1 MTFIRIKM
9 FKKIFFLFFLF
20 FLYFPNPSNSEI
32 IKNIK
37 VEGNVRISSE
47 TINVFSQVSIN
58 DNLESSEINDVLKKI
73 YSTGYFENVN
83 VEFNE
88 GILFIKVIENPI
100 IQNIIYEGIKA
111 QKIKDI
117 ITKNLNLRER
127 SPFNEIYLSAD
138 KDKIIESLKSA
149 GYFFAKVEI
158 FKEVFEDNK
167 IDIIYKIDI
176 GDKAKIKKI
185 SFLGNKVFKDNKL
198 KRIIISEEYKFWK
211 IISGKKYLNTDIVS
225 LDERLLRNYYLNKGY
240 YNSKVNSAFAKL
252 VNDEGFEL
260 IFNIN
265 AGKKV
270 FFNDLKLILPI
281 DFDKNNFIKLDNIF
295 KEVKNEPYSLYTIQK
310 IIEELEEITLNE
322 EYRSINASINEEIV
336 DNKINI
342 IFNIEKTNDTYVE
355 KINIFGNS
363 ITREN
368 VIRNKFFLDE
378 GDPYNEILKNK
389 TINEIKSLNFFKEV
403 DVEVLDGQSANSKV
417 LNITVEEK
425 PTGEIAA
432 IAGVG
437 TSGNTIGFSVK
448 ENNFLGKGIGLNS
461 NLTLSSNS
469 IDGLLSVTNP
479 NIFNSDKSITASL
492 ESSELDKLSDYGYKT
507 SKTGFLISTNF
518 EYLDDFRL
526 GVGNS
531 NYYQNIE
538 TDSTASE
545 AQKKQRDDYWDSY
558 LKLDFDYD
566 KRNQK
571 FQTNS
576 GFRSF
581 YSLDIPII
589 SETNTLVNSYNFQNY
604 VELYENNITTFSLY
618 LNSVNSITGNDVKL
632 SERLYIP
639 SSKLRG
645 FKFGAVGPKS
655 GSDYIGG
662 NYIGAI
668 NLISTLPQL
677 LENSQNLDFSI
688 FFDAANVWGV
698 DFDSSINDSNDIRSS
713 IGIALDWLTPIG
725 PLNFSLSQPIT
736 KSSTDEVETFRF
748 NLGTTF

>member
-20 FLYFPNPSNSEI
+20 FLYFPNSSNSEI

-117 ITKNLNLRER
+117 ITNNLNLRER

-198 KRIIISEEYKFWK
+198 KRLIISEEYKFWK

-389 TINEIKSLNFFKEV
+389 TINEIKSLNFFKKVEV
-403 DVEVLDGQSANSKV
+403 DVFEGQSANTKV

-437 TSGNTIGFSVK
+437 TSGNTIGFSVR

-492 ESSELDKLSDYGYKT
+492 ESSELDKFSDYGYKT

-545 AQKKQRDDYWDSY
+545 AQKKQRGDYWDSY

-589 SETNTLVNSYNFQNY
+589 SETNTLLNSYSFQNY

-645 FKFGAVGPKS
+645 FKYGAVGPKS
-655 GSDYIGG
+655 GSDYVGG
-662 NYIGAI
+662 NYVGAI
-668 NLISTLPQL
+668 NLITTLPQL
-677 LENSQNLDFSI
+677 LENSQNIDFSV
-688 FFDAANVWGV
+688 FLDTANIWGV
-698 DFDSSINDSNDIRSS
+698 DYDSSINDSNELRSS
-713 IGIALDWLTPIG
+713 FGIALDWLTPIG

-736 KSSTDEVETFRF
+736 KSSTDQVETFRF

>member
-20 FLYFPNPSNSEI
+20 FFYFTNSSNSEI

-198 KRIIISEEYKFWK
+198 KRLIISEEYKFWK

-295 KEVKNEPYSLYTIQK
+295 KEVKNEPYSLYAIQK

-389 TINEIKSLNFFKEV
+389 TINEIKSLNFFKKVEV
-403 DVEVLDGQSANSKV
+403 DVFEGQSSNTKV

-437 TSGNTIGFSVK
+437 TSGNTIGFSVR

-492 ESSELDKLSDYGYKT
+492 ESSELDKFSDYGYKT

-545 AQKKQRDDYWDSY
+545 AQKKQRGDYWDSY

-589 SETNTLVNSYNFQNY
+589 SETNTLLNSYSFQNY

-645 FKFGAVGPKS
+645 FKYGAVGPKS
-655 GSDYIGG
+655 GSDYVGG
-662 NYIGAI
+662 NYVGAI
-668 NLISTLPQL
+668 NLITTLPQL
-677 LENSQNLDFSI
+677 LENSQNIDFSV
-688 FFDAANVWGV
+688 FLDTANIWGV
-698 DFDSSINDSNDIRSS
+698 DYDSSINDSNELRSS
-713 IGIALDWLTPIG
+713 FGIALDWLTPIG

-736 KSSTDEVETFRF
+736 KSSTDQVETFRF